1 MNPLGG
7 LIILLL
13 PAMVTD
19 PAVTPNDEGAGLR
32 SITVE
37 GDDRVQIAFER
48 PEIRLDLDPRQAPGL
63 GWRNT
68 WEEVDVVAA
77 VTARSALT
85 PSRFVGRPWISEFAQ
100 DDVVV
105 FHPETP
111 AMSGWTL
118 TIVDSRGKSV
128 AVRQGEGTPPASLAW
143 NGRGDD
149 GSAAWPGLTYS
160 YRLDTVDPA
169 GNRRT
174 TVGRG
179 FDLPAYRLADDAAQ
193 TLVFAGDKII
203 SPDRVTPLA
212 DLVASPLILA
222 AASWLNQ
229 TPGLSSPIEIRAT
242 ARSQELAEALAAAV
256 DAALS
261 PLVCGDPAR
270 VTTAVR
276 VVADAPDA
284 GVVEVVDR

>member
-1 MNPLGG
+1 MSPLGS

-13 PAMVTD
+13 PALVTE
-19 PAVTPNDEGAGLR
+19 PAAPPADEGPGLR

-37 GDDRVQIAFER
+37 GDDRVQIHFER

-68 WEEVDVVAA
+68 WEKVDVVAA
-77 VTARSALT
+77 VTARSALA
-85 PSRFVGRPWISEFAQ
+85 PGRFVGRPWLTEFAQ

-111 AMSGWTL
+111 PMSSWTL
-118 TIVDSRGKSV
+118 TIVDSRGKPV
-128 AVRQGEGTPPASLAW
+128 ARRQGEGTPPASLSW

-149 GSAAWPGLTYS
+149 GSPAWPGLTYS

-179 FDLPAYRLADDAAQ
+179 FDLPTYRLVDDAAQ
-193 TLVFAGDKII
+193 TLIFAGDRILA
-203 SPDRVTPLA
+203 PDRLAPVA
-212 DLVASPLILA
+212 DLATSPLLLA
-222 AASWLNQ
+222 TASWLNQ
-229 TPGLSSPIEIRAT
+229 APGLSSPIEIRAT
-242 ARSQELAEALAAAV
+242 ARSQELAAALAAAV
-256 DAALS
+256 DAALA
-261 PLVCGDPAR
+261 PLVGGDPAR
-270 VTTAVR
+270 VTTVVR
-276 VVADAPDA
+276 VVADAPDP
-284 GVVEVVDR
+284 GVVEVVSR